1 MGNGD
6 SATIRPRWKKTEL
19 FGLLMM
25 LTGLAVFAILA
36 AQLGTPS
43 VQRFDETIIRNLRST
58 NDIGTPV
65 GPNWFKEL
73 TRDFTAL
80 GGYGILSTITILVTT
95 FLHLERRP
103 ARAHFVVVTVVAGYS
118 LSMMLK
124 SMIARPRPDI
134 VPWLSHVELPERPL
148 NDVGSGLPVAR
159 PDAFRPDLTT
169 SGKDL
174 SRRRPADNLS
184 SCWLQPSLHGSPL
197 SHRRRRRLVAGH
209 QLVPR
214 LLAGHP
220 PLASLP
226 RSTQGSFGRK
236 RRGYIT
242 VGQAPPDEVVPPK
255 MPRQKKNQERHG
267 RNRFAFRVFPFIPW
281 LNPRH

>member
-134 VPWLSHVELPERPL
+134 VPWLSHVHSSSFP
-148 NDVGSGLPVAR
+148 SGHSMMSAVVYLSLGLMLS
-159 PDAFRPDLTT
+159 DLT
-169 SGKDL
+169 S
-174 SRRRPADNLS
+174 
-184 SCWLQPSLHGSPL
+184 
-197 SHRRRRRLVAGH
+197 RRLVKTF
-209 QLVPR
+209 LVV
-214 LLAGHP
+214 A
-220 PLASLP
+220 PL
-226 RSTQGSFGRK
+226 T
-236 RRGYIT
+236 I
-242 VGQAPPDEVVPPK
+242 
-255 MPRQKKNQERHG
+255 
-267 RNRFAFRVFPFIPW
+267 
-281 LNPRH
+281 